1 MSLGTEGQ
9 RAAGTSEKDDG
20 GEGDDDALC
29 GGHNE
34 SENQVAHD
42 HEYGSED
49 EHGSSLALTV
59 EEVAEERCYGC
70 CTKREHEEHLSCL
83 LGCEVE
89 VALEH
94 VDSVLLER
102 EDG

>member
-1 MSLGTEGQ
+1 MAARVMMTLCVVGTTKAKIRWHTIMSTAPRMSME
-9 RAAGTSEKDDG
+9 AP
-20 GEGDDDALC
+20 
-29 GGHNE
+29 
-34 SENQVAHD
+34 
-42 HEYGSED
+42 
-49 EHGSSLALTV
+49 LALTV

-94 VDSVLLER
+94 VDSVLLEG